1 MVFFDSGFIIQYLV
15 AATLIY
21 LAIRYIFGVGRFVD
35 AAILTLIGIVLFPLI
50 TQSAEVVTL
59 GLVLIGGA
67 MIVQFVYNAPL
78 SESVALAVIAILAG
92 SYLVPM
98 L

>member
-1 MVFFDSGFIIQYLV
+1 MVFFDSGFIIQYFV

-21 LAIRYIFGVGRFVD
+21 FTISHIFGTGRFVD
-35 AAILTLIGIVLFPLI
+35 AAILTLIGIVLFPLV
-50 TQSAEVVTL
+50 TQSAEIVTL

-67 MIVQFVYNAPL
+67 MIVQFVYAAPL
-78 SESVALAVIAILAG
+78 SESVALAVIAVIAG
-92 SYLVPM
+92 AYLVPM